1 MSSTHLSTERI
12 IEKFMFANRK
22 LILFILTLVF
32 AFLATEAIQVK
43 PEASF
48 SKMVPGDHE
57 FINNYKAYQ
66 SELAD
71 LGNVIRVIVETEE
84 GDIFTQEFQQTLRQV
99 TDDVFFIPGVNR
111 NALKSLWTPSVRWQ
125 EVTEEGFVG
134 GAVVPDGYDGSDD
147 MLEQLK
153 TNVFKSGQ
161 VGVLVGNDFKSAIV
175 LAPLQEKNPETGLP
189 LDYRELSE
197 KLERDIR
204 DKYDDDTINIRIVGF
219 AKVVGDLID
228 GAVQVVI
235 FFGLAV
241 VITFVLLLLYS
252 RCLRSTVVVLVFSIL
267 AVISQLG
274 ILNLLGFGVN
284 PYSMLV
290 PFLVFA
296 IGVSHGVQ
304 IITGII
310 QHVKTGSDKFTASK
324 LAFRS
329 LYLAGITAL
338 VSDAIGFTTLM
349 VIDIGVIRELAIAA
363 SIGVAVII
371 ITNLVALPIV
381 ISFIGVSTGGRARH
395 TNSASKADAASPN
408 KLAASIAG
416 FARPPKAKYALAVAV
431 LLSMLGL
438 YYAQFLKIGDL
449 DAGAPELRA
458 DSRYNLD
465 NAYVVE
471 NYSTST
477 DVFVVMAKTTPDTCI
492 TYDNLTWIDKLQ
504 WEVKN
509 VNGVQDVKSVANVSK
524 FGMFGMNEGSL
535 KWYGLNRNQ
544 FMTNAS
550 VSRTP
555 PGLINQDCSMVPIL
569 IFLDDHKADTL
580 EAVVAT
586 VQAFKQKYDSGDVE
600 FLLAAGNAGV
610 EAVTNMVI
618 EDAQTEMLIWVYSV
632 VIALC
637 LITFRSVRTVI
648 AIILPLMLTSLLSQA
663 LMAKLGIG
671 VKVATL
677 PVIALG
683 VGIGVDYG
691 IYIFSKINEA
701 LAQRKSLYDSYLFAL
716 NQTGK
721 AVAFTG
727 LTLAIGV
734 ATWVFS
740 PIKFQADM
748 GLLLTFMFVLNMVG
762 ALTLIPAIAWLLRIG
777 ANNNNT
783 ESENPTEEPNRV

>member
-1 MSSTHLSTERI
+1 M
-12 IEKFMFANRK
+12 
-22 LILFILTLVF
+22 
-32 AFLATEAIQVK
+32 
-43 PEASF
+43 
-48 SKMVPGDHE
+48 
-57 FINNYKAYQ
+57 
-66 SELAD
+66 
-71 LGNVIRVIVETEE
+71 
-84 GDIFTQEFQQTLRQV
+84 
-99 TDDVFFIPGVNR
+99 
-111 NALKSLWTPSVRWQ
+111 
-125 EVTEEGFVG
+125 
-134 GAVVPDGYDGSDD
+134 
-147 MLEQLK
+147 
-153 TNVFKSGQ
+153 
-161 VGVLVGNDFKSAIV
+161 
-175 LAPLQEKNPETGLP
+175 
-189 LDYRELSE
+189 
-197 KLERDIR
+197 
-204 DKYDDDTINIRIVGF
+204 
-219 AKVVGDLID
+219 
-228 GAVQVVI
+228 
-235 FFGLAV
+235 
-241 VITFVLLLLYS
+241 
-252 RCLRSTVVVLVFSIL
+252 
-267 AVISQLG
+267 
-274 ILNLLGFGVN
+274 
-284 PYSMLV
+284 
-290 PFLVFA
+290 
-296 IGVSHGVQ
+296 
-304 IITGII
+304 
-310 QHVKTGSDKFTASK
+310 
-324 LAFRS
+324 
-329 LYLAGITAL
+329 
-338 VSDAIGFTTLM
+338 
-349 VIDIGVIRELAIAA
+349 
-363 SIGVAVII
+363 
-371 ITNLVALPIV
+371 
-381 ISFIGVSTGGRARH
+381 
-395 TNSASKADAASPN
+395 
-408 KLAASIAG
+408 
-416 FARPPKAKYALAVAV
+416 
-431 LLSMLGL
+431 
-438 YYAQFLKIGDL
+438 
-449 DAGAPELRA
+449 RA

-569 IFLDDHKADTL
+569 VFLDDHKADTL
-580 EAVVAT
+580 EAVVAK
-586 VQAFKQKYDSGDVE
+586 VQTFKQKYDSGDVE

-701 LAQRKSLYDSYLFAL
+701 LAQRKSLYESYLFAL

-748 GLLLTFMFVLNMVG
+748 GLLLTFMFILNMVG

-777 ANNNNT
+777 ANNNT
-783 ESENPTEEPNRV
+783 ESENLTKEPNRV